1 MFNNLGT
8 RDRLIR
14 LVLASGLF
22 YAGLYPFAHSGLGI
36 GLDLVGAVLAL
47 TGIFGSCAL
56 YGFFG
61 INTREAN

>member
-14 LVLASGLF
+14 LVLASGLL
-22 YAGLYPFAHSGLGI
+22 YAGLFPFAHSGLGI
-36 GLDLVGAVLAL
+36 GLDLAGTVSAL

-56 YGFFG
+56 YGLFSL
-61 INTREAN
+61 NTRKSN